1 MLDDQLSLGLQ
12 CIHREESISWLPP
25 TRTLHLQSSLPRQT
39 LGWALHCLVKR
50 LLMIIK
56 QTSPR
61 SLCEAAKLHTNMP
74 QTRLDR
80 PCQHTCSD
88 MSVLSSAGHA
98 PGRKFPK
105 WDETIG
111 RRKLI
116 GFFVN
121 WEKWN
126 EACNER
132 KMQWMKWHEMTW
144 NEWRNEGRKKGRKK
158 EWIHERMNEW
168 MKWGKDW
175 VTEWM
180 TEWRHKGMRAWVNER
195 TNEWIN

>member
-116 GFFVN
+116 DFFVN

-132 KMQWMKWHEMTW
+132 KMQWMKWHDMKWHEMTW
-144 NEWRNEGRKKGRKK
+144 NEMNSMKWNEMTWNDMK
-158 EWIHERMNEW
+158 WMNEW
-168 MKWGKDW
+168 
-175 VTEWM
+175 
-180 TEWRHKGMRAWVNER
+180 
-195 TNEWIN
+195 